1 MQAQQAFITLR
12 NELLYPDLV
21 QEGHD
26 HMTDERYIL
35 RVENIKKSF
44 GTNEVLKGVSINVR
58 KGETICFIGPSGT
71 GKSTLLRCIN
81 QLTIPDSGKIFLN
94 DEEVTH
100 AGPRINY
107 FRQKIGMV
115 FQNFF
120 LFDHL
125 TAVRNVEIALLKV
138 KKMNPKEAREKAM
151 YELKQVGMADWADH
165 YPAELSGGQAQRVS
179 IARALAMDPDIM
191 LFDEP
196 TSALDPELTREV
208 LEVMKKLAMEGMT
221 MLVVTHEM
229 GFACSV
235 ANTICFMEHGHIKEQ
250 GTPAELLNNPEF
262 ERCKA
267 FIGEFREYSQ

>member
-1 MQAQQAFITLR
+1 MA
-12 NELLYPDLV
+12 
-21 QEGHD
+21 
-26 HMTDERYIL
+26 DEEYIL
-35 RVENIKKSF
+35 RVENIHKSF
-44 GTNEVLKGVSINVR
+44 GELEVLQGVTFDVK

-81 QLTIPDSGKIFLN
+81 QLNKPDAGQVWLH
-94 DEEVTH
+94 DEEVTNS
-100 AGPRINY
+100 GNRINH
-107 FRQKIGMV
+107 FRQRIGMV

-125 TAVRNVEIALLKV
+125 TALKNVEIALIKV
-138 KKMNPKEAREKAM
+138 RGMNPKEAREKAL
-151 YELKQVGMADWADH
+151 YELRQVGMEKWADH

-179 IARALAMDPDIM
+179 IARALAMDPDVI

-208 LEVMKKLAMEGMT
+208 LEVMKLLAEQGMT

-235 ANTICFMEHGHIKEQ
+235 ATRIMFMEHGIIQEQ
-250 GTPAELLNNPEF
+250 GSPDQMMSDETF
-262 ERCKA
+262 TRCKN
-267 FIGEFREYSQ
+267 FIGKVTGFGTD

>member
-1 MQAQQAFITLR
+1 MKN
-12 NELLYPDLV
+12 NE
-21 QEGHD
+21 
-26 HMTDERYIL
+26 TIL
-35 RVENIKKSF
+35 RVENIHKSF
-44 GTNEVLKGVSINVR
+44 GDLKVLKGVSFDVKR
-58 KGETICFIGPSGT
+58 GETICFIGPSGT

-81 QLTIPDSGKIFLN
+81 LLIQPDQGSVWLGDAEVTNSGKN
-94 DEEVTH
+94 
-100 AGPRINY
+100 INH

-125 TAVRNVEIALLKV
+125 TAVRNVEIALIKV
-138 KKMNPKEAREKAM
+138 RGMKPKEAREKALE
-151 YELKQVGMADWADH
+151 ELRQVGMEEWAEH

-179 IARALAMDPDIM
+179 IARALAMDPDVI

-208 LEVMKKLAMEGMT
+208 LEVMKKLALAGMT

-235 ANTICFMEHGHIKEQ
+235 ANRIMFMEHGEIKEQ
-250 GTPAELLNNPEF
+250 GSPHELMNDTRF
-262 ERCKA
+262 ERCRD
-267 FIGEFREYSQ
+267 FIGQSDHIDGD

>member
-1 MQAQQAFITLR
+1 
-12 NELLYPDLV
+12 
-21 QEGHD
+21 
-26 HMTDERYIL
+26 MTDSEYIL
-35 RVENIKKSF
+35 QVEDIRKSF
-44 GTNEVLKGVSINVR
+44 GNTEVLKGVSFNVK
-58 KGETICFIGPSGT
+58 KGDTVCFIGPSGT

-81 QLTIPDSGKIFLN
+81 QLTIPDGGKILLN
-94 DEEVTH
+94 NEEVTH
-100 AGPRINY
+100 AGSRINY

-125 TAVRNVEIALLKV
+125 TAVRNVEIALIKV
-138 KKMNPKEAREKAM
+138 KGMKAKEAREKAM
-151 YELKQVGMADWADH
+151 TELRQVGMADWADH

-179 IARALAMDPDIM
+179 IARALAMDPEVM

-208 LEVMKKLAMEGMT
+208 LEVMKKLALEGMT

-235 ANTICFMEHGHIKEQ
+235 ANQILFMEHGVIKEQ
-250 GTPAELLNNPEF
+250 GTPHALMNDPQY

-267 FIGEFREYSQ
+267 FIGQFREYSQ

>member
-1 MQAQQAFITLR
+1 MNT
-12 NELLYPDLV
+12 NN
-21 QEGHD
+21 H
-26 HMTDERYIL
+26 IL
-35 RVENIKKSF
+35 KVENIHKSF
-44 GTNEVLKGVSINVR
+44 GNKEVLRGVSFGVR
-58 KGETICFIGPSGT
+58 KGDTKVFIGPSGT

-81 QLTIPDSGKIFLN
+81 QLTPPDQGQVWLHG
-94 DEEVTH
+94 EEVTGS
-100 AGPRINY
+100 GPRINH

-125 TAVRNVEIALLKV
+125 TALRNVEIALLKV
-138 KKMNPKEAREKAM
+138 KGMSKEEAREKAL
-151 YELKQVGMADWADH
+151 YELRQVGMEDWADH

-179 IARALAMDPDIM
+179 IARALAMDPDVI

-208 LEVMKKLAMEGMT
+208 LEVMKKLAQQGMT

-235 ANTICFMEHGHIKEQ
+235 ATEIIFMENGVIAEQ
-250 GTPAELLNNPEF
+250 GSPETLMNDPQYTRTKNF
-262 ERCKA
+262 LGQ
-267 FIGEFREYSQ
+267 FID

>member
-1 MQAQQAFITLR
+1 VKIMA
-12 NELLYPDLV
+12 D
-21 QEGHD
+21 
-26 HMTDERYIL
+26 DEYIL
-35 RVENIKKSF
+35 RVEDIHKSF
-44 GTNEVLKGVSINVR
+44 GKLEVLKGVSFNVK

-81 QLTIPDSGKIFLN
+81 QLNIPDRGGVYLN
-94 DEEVTH
+94 GEEVTNS
-100 AGPRINY
+100 GPRIND

-125 TAVRNVEIALLKV
+125 SAVRNVEIALLKV
-138 KKMNPKEAREKAM
+138 RKMDAKAAREKAL
-151 YELKQVGMADWADH
+151 YELRQVGMEDWSEH

-179 IARALAMDPDIM
+179 IARALAMDPDVI

-208 LEVMKKLAMEGMT
+208 LEVMKKLASEGMT

-229 GFACSV
+229 GFATSA
-235 ANTICFMEHGHIKEQ
+235 ANRVVFMEHGLIQED
-250 GTPAELLNNPEF
+250 GTPEELLNSNG
-262 ERCKA
+262 R
-267 FIGEFREYSQ
+267 FREYMGKIGDIKE